1 MTIHLLILSTYK
13 NVGNS
18 IAWTIFQMPFG
29 PKKVYRTTLL
39 GPCKERVFRGDGGAD
54 DQKEPHNVK
63 RNCKMDAQIGMA

>member
-39 GPCKERVFRGDGGAD
+39 GPCKERVFRGTVALMI
-54 DQKEPHNVK
+54 KKNPI
-63 RNCKMDAQIGMA
+63 M